1 MSKSWMGGA
10 NLPSVG
16 GTSTSRYVALVA
28 VLTALFTAY
37 GYVSSIELRAIT
49 HSVDLFFLLPAFFAI
64 LISLTGKKWGGTILA
79 TIIGLIFL
87 GTPSAGSNFSPHITA
102 SVIVNGLVF
111 DLYLQH
117 SGGSLLD
124 PSRKHLVVAGTLGN
138 LAMAPTGLLILQ
150 AVFGISV
157 LGPSPTATWAIAL
170 IGDTLVGAAGA
181 FFGTIVVERVKGL
194 QARRVL
200 EAKSAVRVRV

>member
-1 MSKSWMGGA
+1 MSQPWTGGG
-10 NLPSVG
+10 NLRAVRGASA
-16 GTSTSRYVALVA
+16 SRYVALVA

-37 GYVSSIELRAIT
+37 GYVSSVELRSLT
-49 HSVDLFFLLPAFFAI
+49 RSLDLFFLLPAFFAI
-64 LISLTGKKWGGTILA
+64 LVSLTGKKWGGTVLA

-87 GTPSAGSNFSPHITA
+87 PTPSAGSNFSPHIAA

-117 SGGSLLD
+117 SGNSLLD
-124 PSRKHLVVAGTLGN
+124 PSRKHLVLAGTLGN
-138 LAMAPTGLLILQ
+138 LAMAPTGLLVLQ
-150 AVFGISV
+150 AVGIA
-157 LGPSPTATWAIAL
+157 SPAVIWAVAL

-200 EAKSAVRVRV
+200 EAKSDIRVRV

>member
-1 MSKSWMGGA
+1 MRA
-10 NLPSVG
+10 PNLPGIG

-37 GYVSSIELRAIT
+37 GYLSSIELRT
-49 HSVDLFFLLPAFFAI
+49 VTRSLDLFFLLPAFFTI
-64 LISLTGKKWGGTILA
+64 LVSLTGKKWGGTILG
-79 TIIGLIFL
+79 TVIGLIFL

-111 DLYLQH
+111 DLYLQR
-117 SGGSLLD
+117 SGDSLLD
-124 PSRKHLVVAGTLGN
+124 PSRKHLVLAGTLGN
-138 LAMAPTGLLILQ
+138 LAMAPTGLLVLQ
-150 AVFGISV
+150 AVGV
-157 LGPSPTATWAIAL
+157 PSLAVIWAIAL

-181 FFGTIVVERVKGL
+181 FFGTIIVERVKGL

>member
-1 MSKSWMGGA
+1 MGAPNIRGI
-10 NLPSVG
+10 G
-16 GTSTSRYVALVA
+16 GTSTSRYAALVA

-37 GYVSSIELRAIT
+37 GYVSSIELRT
-49 HSVDLFFLLPAFFAI
+49 VTRSLDLFFLLPAFFAI
-64 LISLTGKKWGGTILA
+64 LVSLTGKKWGGTILG
-79 TIIGLIFL
+79 TVIGLIFL

-111 DLYLQH
+111 DLYLQR

-124 PSRKHLVVAGTLGN
+124 PSRKHLVLAGTLGN
-138 LAMAPTGLLILQ
+138 LAMAPTGLLVLQ
-150 AVFGISV
+150 AVGV
-157 LGPSPTATWAIAL
+157 PSLAVIWTIAL

-181 FFGTIVVERVKGL
+181 FFGTIIVERVKGL

>member
-1 MSKSWMGGA
+1 MGSGA
-10 NLPSVG
+10 NLPAVK

-37 GYVSSIELRAIT
+37 GYISSIEFRFVTRSL
-49 HSVDLFFLLPAFFAI
+49 DLFFLLPAFFAI
-64 LISLTGKKWGGTILA
+64 LVSLTGKKWGGTILA

-117 SGGSLLD
+117 FGGSLLD
-124 PSRKHLVVAGTLGN
+124 PSRRSLVIAGTLGN
-138 LAMAPTGLLILQ
+138 LAMAPTGLLVLQ
-150 AVFGISV
+150 AVGTA
-157 LGPSPTATWAIAL
+157 SPAVIWVIAL

>member
-1 MSKSWMGGA
+1 MSRPWTCSGNLRAVRGA
-10 NLPSVG
+10 SA
-16 GTSTSRYVALVA
+16 SRYVALVA

-37 GYVSSIELRAIT
+37 GYVSSVELRSLT
-49 HSVDLFFLLPAFFAI
+49 RSLDLFFLLPAFFAI
-64 LISLTGKKWGGTILA
+64 LVSLTGKKWGGTVLA

-87 GTPSAGSNFSPHITA
+87 PTPSAGSNFSPHIAA

-111 DLYLQH
+111 DLYLQR
-117 SGGSLLD
+117 SGNSLLD
-124 PSRKHLVVAGTLGN
+124 PSRKHLVLAGTLGN
-138 LAMAPTGLLILQ
+138 LAMAPTGLLVLQ
-150 AVFGISV
+150 AVGIA
-157 LGPSPTATWAIAL
+157 SPAVIWAIAL

-200 EAKSAVRVRV
+200 EAKSDIRVRI

>member
-1 MSKSWMGGA
+1 MSQQWTGGA
-10 NLPSVG
+10 DLRAVR
-16 GTSTSRYVALVA
+16 GTLTSRYVALVA
-28 VLTALFTAY
+28 VLTALFTVY
-37 GYVSSIELRAIT
+37 GYVSSIELRSLT
-49 HSVDLFFLLPAFFAI
+49 RSLDLFFLLPAFFAI

-117 SGGSLLD
+117 SGGGLLD
-124 PSRKHLVVAGTLGN
+124 PSRKHLVAAGTLGN

-150 AVFGISV
+150 AVFGTSI
-157 LGPSPTATWAIAL
+157 LGPSPAATWAIAL
-170 IGDTLVGAAGA
+170 VGDTLVGAAGA
-181 FFGTIVVERVKGL
+181 FFGTIVVERVKGV

-200 EAKSAVRVRV
+200 EAKSTVRVRV

>member
-1 MSKSWMGGA
+1 MGA
-10 NLPSVG
+10 PNLPGIG

-28 VLTALFTAY
+28 VLTAIFTAY
-37 GYVSSIELRAIT
+37 GYISSIELRT
-49 HSVDLFFLLPAFFAI
+49 VTRSLDLFFLLPAFFAI
-64 LISLTGKKWGGTILA
+64 LVSLTGKKWAGTILG
-79 TIIGLIFL
+79 TVIGLIFL

-111 DLYLQH
+111 DLYLQR

-124 PSRKHLVVAGTLGN
+124 PSRKHLVLAGTLGN
-138 LAMAPTGLLILQ
+138 LAMAPTGLLVLQ
-150 AVFGISV
+150 AVGV
-157 LGPSPTATWAIAL
+157 PSLAVIWAIAL
-170 IGDTLVGAAGA
+170 VGDTLVGAAGA
-181 FFGTIVVERVKGL
+181 FFGTIIVERVKGL

>member
-1 MSKSWMGGA
+1 MRGT
-10 NLPSVG
+10 NLPGVR

-28 VLTALFTAY
+28 ALTALYTAY
-37 GYVSSIELRAIT
+37 GYVSSIELR
-49 HSVDLFFLLPAFFAI
+49 SVTRSLDLFFLLPAFFAI
-64 LISLTGKKWGGTILA
+64 LVSLTGKKWGGTILG
-79 TIIGLIFL
+79 TVIGLIFL
-87 GTPSAGSNFSPHITA
+87 GTPSAAGNFSPHITA

-124 PSRKHLVVAGTLGN
+124 PSRKHLVLAGTLGN
-138 LAMAPTGLLILQ
+138 LAMAPTGLLVLQ
-150 AVFGISV
+150 AVG
-157 LGPSPTATWAIAL
+157 GPSSALIWAIAL
-170 IGDTLVGAAGA
+170 IGDTLVGSAGA
-181 FFGTIVVERVKGL
+181 FFGTIVVERVKGV